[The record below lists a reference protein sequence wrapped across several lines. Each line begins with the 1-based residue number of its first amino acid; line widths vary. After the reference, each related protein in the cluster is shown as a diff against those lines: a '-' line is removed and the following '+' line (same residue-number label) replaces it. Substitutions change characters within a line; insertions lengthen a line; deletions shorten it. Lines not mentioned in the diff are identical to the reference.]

1 MKVKKIILIILLLAT
16 ILLLACVTFYKFI
29 NTNNEEQK
37 GEVKEDFI
45 SGNVSEIVKNPITSD
60 LDKDKYAENIIK
72 EAKKATEY
80 NYFDNKES
88 ITGQIYIGDDK
99 YLYITDTNKN
109 STHRVSTIKFKTMYV
124 KEFNYTNGIYIALI
138 SEDNKIY
145 CMELAGND
153 ISKAIV
159 VPAHTSIKEVTN
171 FTNVNIK
178 TDMFGD
184 STTMFVLSGDGNI
197 YDVASS
203 IDGDGFYIEKELV
216 EGKIPSLKG
225 YKDYYSRKIKVNG
238 NKSLVDLNYKYTYD
252 DYENS
257 YILQRCFEK
266 SYVKNTDDS
275 LYVSL
280 GGYFK
285 CFKED
290 DIRVKVSTDY
300 DVVKHNADIVTDDYY
315 IWDIKLSEDVNDI
328 ELFISKEIK
337 EEKDESFSTIRI
349 IILVLFIIL
358 GIGLVLF
365 KKNLKN
371 K

>member
-197 YDVASS
+197 YDVASG
-203 IDGDGFYIEKELV
+203 IRYNENI
-216 EGKIPSLKG
+216 ISLYNRLYAFENATMTNVFGEQLQDKNKQN
-225 YKDYYSRKIKVNG
+225 YKIK
-238 NKSLVDLNYKYTYD
+238 
-252 DYENS
+252 
-257 YILQRCFEK
+257 YIFF
-266 SYVKNTDDS
+266 V
-275 LYVSL
+275 
-280 GGYFK
+280 
-285 CFKED
+285 
-290 DIRVKVSTDY
+290 
-300 DVVKHNADIVTDDYY
+300 
-315 IWDIKLSEDVNDI
+315 
-328 ELFISKEIK
+328 
-337 EEKDESFSTIRI
+337 EEKDNKFMGNNKMIVITQDNK
-349 IILVLFIIL
+349 LVLMDNDVYNIYEYD
-358 GIGLVLF
+358 
-365 KKNLKN
+365 KKVKDIKFDKKLPYTEGNLEIVFEDDYKVNLKASSNEYFSLN
-371 K
+371 KFEPNLGELNN

>member
-1 MKVKKIILIILLLAT
+1 MKKIILVIICTVCLTGCTLNYEIDFGRT
-16 ILLLACVTFYKFI
+16 II
-29 NTNNEEQK
+29 N
-37 GEVKEDFI
+37 
-45 SGNVSEIVKNPITSD
+45 
-60 LDKDKYAENIIK
+60 
-72 EAKKATEY
+72 
-80 NYFDNKES
+80 ES
-88 ITGQIYIGDDK
+88 I
-99 YLYITDTNKN
+99 NAE
-109 STHRVSTIKFKTMYV
+109 M
-124 KEFNYTNGIYIALI
+124 
-138 SEDNKIY
+138 
-145 CMELAGND
+145 
-153 ISKAIV
+153 
-159 VPAHTSIKEVTN
+159 
-171 FTNVNIK
+171 
-178 TDMFGD
+178 
-184 STTMFVLSGDGNI
+184 DGNI

-290 DIRVKVSTDY
+290 DIRVKVSTEY

-337 EEKDESFSTIRI
+337 EEKDGSFSTIRI

>member
-1 MKVKKIILIILLLAT
+1 MKKIILLIICTVCLTGCTLNYEIDFGRT
-16 ILLLACVTFYKFI
+16 II
-29 NTNNEEQK
+29 N
-37 GEVKEDFI
+37 
-45 SGNVSEIVKNPITSD
+45 
-60 LDKDKYAENIIK
+60 
-72 EAKKATEY
+72 
-80 NYFDNKES
+80 ES
-88 ITGQIYIGDDK
+88 I
-99 YLYITDTNKN
+99 NAE
-109 STHRVSTIKFKTMYV
+109 M
-124 KEFNYTNGIYIALI
+124 
-138 SEDNKIY
+138 
-145 CMELAGND
+145 
-153 ISKAIV
+153 
-159 VPAHTSIKEVTN
+159 
-171 FTNVNIK
+171 
-178 TDMFGD
+178 
-184 STTMFVLSGDGNI
+184 DGNI

-315 IWDIKLSEDVNDI
+315 IWDIKLADDENKV
-328 ELFISKEIK
+328 ELYIAKEVPTK
-337 EEKDESFSTIRI
+337 EEKSSNGIKI
-349 IILVLFIIL
+349 FIFISIVVL
-358 GIGLVLF
+358 GIFVLSLRSKF
-365 KKNLKN
+365 KNS
-371 K
+371 